1 MHRPFSRACTPRFH
15 EIIALPVRYD
25 WLLAGRNAGMAGE
38 GKRSMK
44 QAATRTKFFDQ
55 PAGVGLI
62 AATEFWERFSYYGF
76 TGLAAL
82 FMAADPATGGLGME
96 KGFTLKLFGV
106 AVGMMFMAPSL
117 GGWIADR
124 LIGPY
129 RAVVIGCLGLAG
141 ANFLLSAAGTQA
153 AHAAGLQF
161 ALFYCGLAVM
171 IVGAGMFKSNVGSL
185 LGQLFLPGDSR
196 RQDGFMLFY
205 MGINLGAFAAPY
217 GAGTLGERVGWAW
230 GFLAAG
236 IGMMVGLA
244 SFLWF
249 SRGRFPVFVKPVPK
263 QAGSLDASVWRDP
276 GVRLVLI
283 MVVFTAIYMIGQQT
297 YGGVMNLYVRDRV
310 DKMLF
315 GFEIPTTWFLS
326 LNPLIII
333 LGGPLVSKYWAAHD
347 RTARRLPALNR
358 ILTGTLLM
366 VLSYVLMAVVD
377 MSAGSSLV
385 APIWVVIFYLVI
397 TLAELCVFPIGLAE
411 ISHRA
416 PREVTGVLMGLWVFT
431 MGFGSLGAGWLGG
444 TLADAPAWMMFAVL
458 AGGGALS
465 AAVLFA
471 LEPIIRRRLSLA

>member
-1 MHRPFSRACTPRFH
+1 MSAF
-15 EIIALPVRYD
+15 
-25 WLLAGRNAGMAGE
+25 G
-38 GKRSMK
+38 
-44 QAATRTKFFDQ
+44 TRFFDQ
-55 PAGVGLI
+55 PRGVGLI

-76 TGLAAL
+76 TGLATL

-106 AVGMMFMAPSL
+106 AVGMIFMAPSL

-141 ANFLLSAAGTQA
+141 ANLLLAAAGTQA
-153 AHAAGLQF
+153 AHLAGL
-161 ALFYCGLAVM
+161 ALPLFYCGLGVM

-185 LGQLFLPGDSR
+185 LGQLYADGDGR

-217 GAGTLGERVGWAW
+217 GAGTLGEREGWSW
-230 GFLAAG
+230 GFLVAG
-236 IGMMVGLA
+236 IGMMLGLA
-244 SFLWF
+244 LFLWL
-249 SRGRFPVFVKPVPK
+249 SRGRFPAFVRPTA
-263 QAGSLDASVWRDP
+263 QTDANALETSVWRDP

-283 MVVFTAIYMIGQQT
+283 MVVFTAIYMVGQQT

-310 DKMLF
+310 EKMVF
-315 GFEIPTTWFLS
+315 GFDIPTTWFLS

-333 LGGPLVSKYWAAHD
+333 LGGPMVSKFWSAHD
-347 RTARRLPALNR
+347 RTTRRLPAINR
-358 ILTGTLLM
+358 ILTGTVLM
-366 VLSYVLMAVVD
+366 ALSYVLMAVVD
-377 MSAGSSLV
+377 IKAGSGLV
-385 APIWVVIFYLVI
+385 APVWIVVFYLII

-411 ISHRA
+411 ISRRA
-416 PREVTGVLMGLWVFT
+416 PKQVMGVLMGLWVFT

-444 TLADAPAWMMFAVL
+444 SLAGVPAWMTFAVL
-458 AGGGALS
+458 AGGGGLS

-471 LEPIIRRRLSLA
+471 LEPAIRRWLALT